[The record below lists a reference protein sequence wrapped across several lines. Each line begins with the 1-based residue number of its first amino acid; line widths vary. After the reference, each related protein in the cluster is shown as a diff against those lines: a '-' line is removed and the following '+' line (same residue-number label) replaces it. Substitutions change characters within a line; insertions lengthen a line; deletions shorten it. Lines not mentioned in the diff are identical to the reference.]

1 MLQKKIAIVSGDD
14 VVSDDFG
21 QLYAALAV
29 RGHHVTAYVRRCDRR
44 RAGKCTGQ
52 DYQVLPMCVG
62 PKAPRSDRDLLP
74 FMGDWAAKLER
85 QWSSDRPDIV
95 HAYGW
100 LGGLAGQVAARR
112 QRLPIVQSF
121 QGLAAMSRSA
131 SADGPDTATE
141 RERIEPLLARNAA
154 WVTGESTLGVDA
166 LSRLRRRRAQL
177 SVLTGGV
184 DVERFSPV
192 GLAVARTDLH
202 RILCLAPNPL
212 PCNGFDIA
220 IRALA
225 RVPDAELVV
234 AETAVTDH
242 SHDEV
247 RVELQQLATE
257 LGVADRVGFVGRV
270 VGDDLPRLLRS
281 ADIVACTPREPPRA
295 TTVLQA
301 MASGVA
307 VVALPVGVLRDVV
320 VNAVTGYVQSPSKPG
335 ELVDALRS
343 LLTQRFLRES
353 MGAAGRSR
361 ALSRFTW
368 DRMAVESLTIYRQ
381 LTSPYTPPPARQ
393 LAGAR

>member
-1 MLQKKIAIVSGDD
+1 
-14 VVSDDFG
+14 
-21 QLYAALAV
+21 
-29 RGHHVTAYVRRCDRR
+29 
-44 RAGKCTGQ
+44 
-52 DYQVLPMCVG
+52 
-62 PKAPRSDRDLLP
+62 
-74 FMGDWAAKLER
+74 
-85 QWSSDRPDIV
+85 
-95 HAYGW
+95 
-100 LGGLAGQVAARR
+100 
-112 QRLPIVQSF
+112 
-121 QGLAAMSRSA
+121 
-131 SADGPDTATE
+131 
-141 RERIEPLLARNAA
+141 
-154 WVTGESTLGVDA
+154 
-166 LSRLRRRRAQL
+166 L

-192 GLAVARTDLH
+192 GPAVARTDLH
-202 RILCLAPNPL
+202 RLLCLAPNPL

-225 RVPDAELVV
+225 RVPDAELIV
-234 AETAVTDH
+234 AETAATDH